1 MKKLVEMSVEDFLE
15 QLSSDCPTP
24 GGGSV
29 AALQGASGAALIEM
43 VARLTIGR
51 EKFLEHEGL
60 LKDALENAYRLR
72 LELTDLIDM
81 DTDSYDNVTSAYKLP
96 KGSEAEKAI
105 RATAIQDALKMATNI
120 PAETMEKAER
130 ALAIAESIRGK
141 VNPNCASD
149 LEVAMLNLRAASM
162 GAWQNV
168 LTNLCGIKD
177 ESFVERTRARCV
189 QCSKALKQE
198 DPK

>member
-29 AALQGASGAALIEM
+29 AALQGATGAALIEM

-51 EKFLEHEGL
+51 EKFREHEEL
-60 LKDALENAYRLR
+60 MKSALEGAYRLR
-72 LELTDLIDM
+72 IELTDLIDM

-96 KGSEAEKAI
+96 KGTEEEKAM
-105 RATAIQDALKMATNI
+105 RGAAIQDALKMATNI
-120 PAETMEKAER
+120 PAETMEKAEQ
-130 ALAIAESIRGK
+130 ALSIAEGMKGK

-149 LEVAMLNLRAASM
+149 LEVAILSLRAASM

-177 ESFVERTRARCV
+177 ELFVERTRNRCIE
-189 QCSKALKQE
+189 CSKALR
-198 DPK
+198 

>member
-29 AALQGASGAALIEM
+29 AALQGATGAALIEM

-51 EKFLEHEGL
+51 EKFREHEDL
-60 LKDALENAYRLR
+60 MKSALEGAYRLR
-72 LELTDLIDM
+72 IELTDLIDM

-96 KGSEAEKAI
+96 KGTEEEKAM
-105 RATAIQDALKMATNI
+105 RGTAIQDALKMATNI
-120 PAETMEKAER
+120 PAETMEKAEQ
-130 ALAIAESIRGK
+130 ALSIAEGMKGK

-149 LEVAMLNLRAASM
+149 LEVAILSLRAASM

-177 ESFVERTRARCV
+177 ELFVERTRNRCIE
-189 QCSKALKQE
+189 CSKALR
-198 DPK
+198 

>member
-29 AALQGASGAALIEM
+29 AALQGATGAALIEM

-51 EKFLEHEGL
+51 EKFREHEDL
-60 LKDALENAYRLR
+60 MKSALEGAYRLR
-72 LELTDLIDM
+72 IELTDLIDM

-96 KGSEAEKAI
+96 KGTEEEKAM
-105 RATAIQDALKMATNI
+105 RGTAIQDALKMATNI
-120 PAETMEKAER
+120 PAETMEKAEQ
-130 ALAIAESIRGK
+130 ALSIAEGMKGK

-149 LEVAMLNLRAASM
+149 LEVAILSLRAASM

-168 LTNLCGIKD
+168 LTNLCGVKD
-177 ESFVERTRARCV
+177 ELFVERTRNRCIE
-189 QCSKALKQE
+189 CSKALR
-198 DPK
+198 

>member
-29 AALQGASGAALIEM
+29 AALQGATGAALIEM

-51 EKFLEHEGL
+51 EKFKEHEDL
-60 LKDALENAYRLR
+60 LRGALEGAYRLR
-72 LELTDLIDM
+72 IELTDLIDM
-81 DTDSYDNVTSAYKLP
+81 DTDSYDNVTSAYRLP
-96 KGSEAEKAI
+96 KATEDEKAM

-120 PAETMEKAER
+120 PAETMEKAEK
-130 ALAIAESIRGK
+130 ALAIAENIKGK

-149 LEVAMLNLRAASM
+149 LEVAMLSLRASSM

-177 ESFVERTRARCV
+177 EGFVERTRARCV
-189 QCSKALKQE
+189 RCSKALQQ
-198 DPK
+198 

>member
-1 MKKLVEMSVEDFLE
+1 MELKKLVEMSVEDFLE

-29 AALQGASGAALIEM
+29 AALQAASGAALIEM

-51 EKFLEHEGL
+51 EKFQEHEEL
-60 LKDALENAYRLR
+60 LKGALEIAYRLR
-72 LELTDLIDM
+72 IELTDLIDM

-96 KGSEAEKAI
+96 KGTEAEKAM
-105 RATAIQDALKMATNI
+105 RSAAIQDALKMATNI
-120 PAETMEKAER
+120 PAETMEKAEQ
-130 ALAIAESIRGK
+130 ALAIAESVRGK

-168 LTNLCGIKD
+168 LANLCGIKD
-177 ESFVERTRARCV
+177 EGFIEVTRARCV
-189 QCSKALKQE
+189 ACSKALQ
-198 DPK
+198 

>member
-29 AALQGASGAALIEM
+29 AALQGATGAALIEM

-51 EKFLEHEGL
+51 EKFREHEEL
-60 LKDALENAYRLR
+60 MKSALEGAYRLR
-72 LELTDLIDM
+72 IELTDLIDM

-96 KGSEAEKAI
+96 KGTEEEKAM
-105 RATAIQDALKMATNI
+105 RGTAIQDALKMATNI
-120 PAETMEKAER
+120 PAETMEKAEQ
-130 ALAIAESIRGK
+130 ALSIAEGMKGK

-149 LEVAMLNLRAASM
+149 LEVAILSLRAASM

-177 ESFVERTRARCV
+177 ELFVERTRNRCIE
-189 QCSKALKQE
+189 CSKALR
-198 DPK
+198 

>member
-1 MKKLVEMSVEDFLE
+1 MKKLVEMSVADFLE

-51 EKFLEHEGL
+51 EKFMEHEEL
-60 LKDALENAYRLR
+60 MKAALVDAYRLR
-72 LELTDLIDM
+72 MELTDLIDM
-81 DTDSYDNVTSAYKLP
+81 DTESYNNVTSAYRLP
-96 KGSEAEKAI
+96 KLTEEEKAI

-120 PAETMEKAER
+120 PAETMEKADR
-130 ALAIAESIRGK
+130 ALAIAESIKGK
-141 VNPNCASD
+141 VNPNCSRD
-149 LEVAMLNLRAASM
+149 LEVAVLSLKAASM

-177 ESFVERTRARCV
+177 ADFVGRTRERCAS
-189 QCSKALKQE
+189 CSKI
-198 DPK
+198 PR

>member
-1 MKKLVEMSVEDFLE
+1 MKKLVDMSVEGFLE

-29 AALQGASGAALIEM
+29 AALLGASGAALIEM

-51 EKFLEHEGL
+51 EKFKEHEEL
-60 LKDALENAYRLR
+60 MTAALGNAYRLR
-72 LELTDLIDM
+72 IELTELIDM

-96 KGSEAEKAI
+96 KGTEAEKAM

-120 PAETMEKAER
+120 PAETMEKAEQ

-149 LEVAMLNLRAASM
+149 LEVAMLSLKAASM

-177 ESFVERTRARCV
+177 ADFVERTRARCAPCP
-189 QCSKALKQE
+189 QDLR
-198 DPK
+198 

>member
-29 AALQGASGAALIEM
+29 AALQGATGAALIEM

-51 EKFLEHEGL
+51 EKFREHEEL
-60 LKDALENAYRLR
+60 MKSALEGAYRLR
-72 LELTDLIDM
+72 IELADLIDM

-96 KGSEAEKAI
+96 KGTEEEKAM
-105 RATAIQDALKMATNI
+105 RGTAIQDALKMATNI
-120 PAETMEKAER
+120 PAETMEKAEQ
-130 ALAIAESIRGK
+130 ALSIAEGMKGK

-149 LEVAMLNLRAASM
+149 LEVAILSLRAASM

-177 ESFVERTRARCV
+177 ELFVERTRNRCIE
-189 QCSKALKQE
+189 CSKALR
-198 DPK
+198 